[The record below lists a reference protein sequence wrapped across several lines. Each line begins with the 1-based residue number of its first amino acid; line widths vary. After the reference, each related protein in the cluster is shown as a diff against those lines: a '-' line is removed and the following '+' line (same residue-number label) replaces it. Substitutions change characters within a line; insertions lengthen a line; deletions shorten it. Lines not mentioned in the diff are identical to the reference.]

1 MDIVKKAYKEQ
12 THSYGLIIMDC
23 SMPFMDGYE
32 ATKKIRKYLH
42 KKGLKQPVIAAI
54 TGHTEQ
60 SYIRRAI
67 KSGMN
72 QVICK
77 PANAKDLH

>member
-1 MDIVKKAYKEQ
+1 
-12 THSYGLIIMDC
+12 MDC
-23 SMPFMDGYE
+23 NMPIMDGYE

-77 PANAKDLH
+77 PANAKDLHKLISKLNII